1 MKCFLDLIGFDAFL
15 PRLFGNTIWFV
26 AVVYYI
32 YITFLGYTA
41 LPILKNT
48 HVFLY
53 PISFL
58 FIFYVATVTAG
69 WNISLTAMDFYH
81 LRAENRHRG
90 N

>member
-1 MKCFLDLIGFDAFL
+1 MGS
-15 PRLFGNTIWFV
+15 
-26 AVVYYI
+26 
-32 YITFLGYTA
+32 TFSSSIFKVKILLLSA

-48 HVFLY
+48 HIFLY
-53 PISFL
+53 PITFL

-90 N
+90 H